1 MTLFLTVDND
11 FGVAF
16 NRRRQSRDSAVVC
29 DIASSAC
36 SVIRMTAYSAKLFG
50 DIQQVLVTDDIF
62 LPKTD
67 GFVFCECVDA
77 AKHFDIF
84 DTIVLY
90 KWNRDY
96 PHDIVL
102 SKTPMQCGFVLES
115 TTEFVGSSHDN
126 ITKEVWIKHNEQK

>member
-16 NRRRQSRDSAVVC
+16 NRRRQSRDSAVVG

-36 SVIRMTAYSAKLFG
+36 GDIITTAYSAKLFG
-50 DIQQVLVTDDIF
+50 DMPQVLVTDDIF
-62 LPKTD
+62 QPKAD
-67 GFVFCECVDA
+67 GFVFCECADA
-77 AKHFDIF
+77 AEHFDIF

-96 PHDIVL
+96 PHDVIL
-102 SKTPMQCGFVLES
+102 SKTPVQCGFALES
-115 TTEFVGSSHDN
+115 TAEFVGTSHDN
-126 ITKEVWIKHNEQK
+126 ITKEVWIKHNEQE